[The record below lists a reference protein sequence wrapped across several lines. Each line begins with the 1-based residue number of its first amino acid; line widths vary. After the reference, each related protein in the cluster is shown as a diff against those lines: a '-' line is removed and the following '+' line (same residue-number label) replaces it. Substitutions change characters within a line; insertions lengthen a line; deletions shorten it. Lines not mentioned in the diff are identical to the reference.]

1 MVIGFALGLIAL
13 SIPTLLINAYFA
25 SLVLNCCAGARSRLS
40 ALFNACGAE
49 TSSCA
54 IVVESPYARLFAG
67 APNVVVGVLWVIALF
82 GLAGYWV
89 ASGTLVV
96 PLPYLVVALGS
107 LGVGAYLI
115 HALVVVL
122 KEPCPL

>member
-1 MVIGFALGLIAL
+1 MAVGFALALIAL
-13 SIPTLLINAYFA
+13 SIPALLINVYFA
-25 SLVLNCCAGARSRLS
+25 SLVLRCCPGLRSRLS

-54 IVVESPYARLFAG
+54 IVVETPYARLFAG
-67 APNVVVGVLWVIALF
+67 TPNVVVGVLWVLALL

-89 ASGTLVV
+89 VSGTLVV
-96 PLPYLVVALGS
+96 PLPYLAVALGS

-115 HALVVVL
+115 YALVVVL

>member
-1 MVIGFALGLIAL
+1 MIVGLALGLIAL

-25 SLVLNCCAGARSRLS
+25 SLVLGCCPGARSRLS
-40 ALFNACGAE
+40 RLFNACGAE

-54 IVVESPYARLFAG
+54 IVVETPYARLFAG
-67 APNVVVGVLWVIALF
+67 APNVLVGVLWVIALL
-82 GLAGYWV
+82 GLAGYWLV
-89 ASGTLVV
+89 SETLVV
-96 PLPYLVVALGS
+96 PLPYLAVALGS

-115 HALVVVL
+115 YALVVVL

>member
-1 MVIGFALGLIAL
+1 MVGVLAVMLIAL
-13 SIPTLLINAYFA
+13 SIPTLLINVYFA
-25 SLVLNCCAGARSRLS
+25 SLVLQCCPELRGRLS
-40 ALFNACGAE
+40 VLFNACGAD

-54 IVVESPYARLFAG
+54 IVVETPYARLFAG

-82 GLAGYWV
+82 GLAGYWLV
-89 ASGTLVV
+89 SGTLVV
-96 PLPYLVVALGS
+96 PLAYLAVALGS

-115 HALVVVL
+115 YALVVVL